1 SYLYFASQ
9 REFAPQISNI
19 EFNYATNRDVYLYAM
34 ALRKDV
40 KNPFPAESDEVA
52 VTKPKDESTGA
63 PSEKKEGEG
72 EKPAEAK
79 PATPPAPK
87 AMTIDF
93 DGISGR
99 VARVPIGADNYG
111 GISAKP
117 GFLIYVTGPA
127 FYYGRQ
133 GDRPAQLKL
142 FSLKDRKET
151 TLIDDFG
158 GGYALSR
165 DGSKILARGAQ
176 GFGLYDATPQGDKSR
191 KPVSTA
197 GLVVDRVP
205 SEEWAQ
211 IFNEVWRRYR
221 DFFYVPN
228 MHGYDWVALR
238 EQYKPLLQYVGHR
251 SDLNYVISEM
261 ISELQIQHAYIEGG
275 DFNIPPRARVGLPGA
290 RFEVDPASGRYRVTR
305 IFEGENE
312 EDIYRSPLKEIGVN
326 INVGDY
332 VLAVDGE
339 ELKGNDDIYRLLRNK
354 ADNPVSLT
362 VNNKPAMEGSRTVS
376 YRPITDE
383 SNLIYLDWITKN
395 RKRVEEATNG
405 RVGYIHI
412 PDMGANGI
420 REFIKWYYPQIDK
433 EGLVVDVRANGGG
446 NVSRMLIERLRRK
459 LLGVNYD
466 RTDDMGNTYPDG
478 VFLGPMVALLDQNS
492 ASDGDIFPF
501 MFREAGL
508 GPLIGKRSWGGVV
521 GIQGRGPLIDGGT
534 IFVPGS
540 ALANAKGE
548 WVIEGYGVDPD
559 IDVDNDPASEIAGK
573 DPQLERG
580 ITEVMN
586 RLKNPV
592 KLPGKPTPPV
602 KTIR

>member
-1 SYLYFASQ
+1 MSTRGSGFASIYVWNAADSKLSRLTDDMFNAGSPVWDPQGNYLYFASQ

-40 KNPFPAESDEVA
+40 KHPFPAESDEVA
-52 VTKPKDESTGA
+52 VTKPKDEGA
-63 PSEKKEGEG
+63 PAEKKEGEG

-117 GFLIYVTGPA
+117 GFLIYATGPA

-133 GDRPAQLKL
+133 GDRPAQLKM
-142 FSLKDRKET
+142 FSLKDRRET
-151 TLIDDFG
+151 VLIDDFG

-165 DGSKILARGAQ
+165 DGSKILARQGP

-205 SEEWAQ
+205 AEEWNQ

-221 DFFYVPN
+221 DWFYVPN

-238 EQYKPLLQYVGHR
+238 EQYKPLLQYVAHR

-261 ISELQIQHAYIEGG
+261 ISELTIQHAYIEGG
-275 DFNIPPRARVGLPGA
+275 DFQIPPRPRVGLMGA
-290 RFEVDPASGRYRVTR
+290 RLEVDKASGRYRMSK

-326 INVGDY
+326 VNVGDY
-332 VLAVDGE
+332 VLAIDCD
-339 ELKGNDDIYRLLRNK
+339 ELIAKDAPDRMLRNK

-362 VNNKPAMEGSRTVS
+362 VNNKPSM
-376 YRPITDE
+376 
-383 SNLIYLDWITKN
+383 
-395 RKRVEEATNG
+395 
-405 RVGYIHI
+405 
-412 PDMGANGI
+412 
-420 REFIKWYYPQIDK
+420 
-433 EGLVVDVRANGGG
+433 
-446 NVSRMLIERLRRK
+446 
-459 LLGVNYD
+459 
-466 RTDDMGNTYPDG
+466 DG
-478 VFLGPMVALLDQNS
+478 
-492 ASDGDIFPF
+492 
-501 MFREAGL
+501 
-508 GPLIGKRSWGGVV
+508 
-521 GIQGRGPLIDGGT
+521 
-534 IFVPGS
+534 
-540 ALANAKGE
+540 
-548 WVIEGYGVDPD
+548 
-559 IDVDNDPASEIAGK
+559 
-573 DPQLERG
+573 
-580 ITEVMN
+580 
-586 RLKNPV
+586 
-592 KLPGKPTPPV
+592 
-602 KTIR
+602 